1 MDTASASPIIPPAPA
16 TALEA
21 EKPSLGRIW
30 FMALRPKTL
39 TASIAPTLLGW
50 ALAWADGIWRPG
62 PAVAFLVG
70 FILLQIVS
78 NLVND
83 YSDFLRGADTAERV
97 GPARVTQKG
106 WLTPREVATGAALAF
121 AGSAVSLLYLSIDGG
136 WPVLAGGL
144 FSMAGAVLY
153 TAGPVPLGYLGLGD
167 ILVLLISGFSG
178 VCGSYFVVTHQ
189 LTPEAL
195 LFGLAMGFL
204 AAAILAV
211 NNLRD
216 RKTDVH
222 AGKRTLVV
230 RFGQRF
236 GQVEYTLM
244 LVGAFVTPVVAW
256 AVLPEH
262 HTSWLVALAG
272 IPLAIAELKAIWTL
286 DGAALNPHL
295 GKTALIGLVFAVLIS
310 AGALI

>member
-1 MDTASASPIIPPAPA
+1 
-16 TALEA
+16 
-21 EKPSLGRIW
+21 
-30 FMALRPKTL
+30 
-39 TASIAPTLLGW
+39 
-50 ALAWADGIWRPG
+50 
-62 PAVAFLVG
+62 VAFLTG
-70 FILLQIVS
+70 FMLLQIVS

-83 YSDFLRGADTAERV
+83 YSDFAHGADTADRV

-121 AGSAVSLLYLSIDGG
+121 AGSAVALLYLSLDGG
-136 WPVLAGGL
+136 WPVLLGGL

-153 TAGPVPLGYLGLGD
+153 TAGPMPLGYMGLGD

-178 VCGSYFVVTHQ
+178 VCGSYFVVTHEM
-189 LTPEAL
+189 TPKAL
-195 LFGLAMGFL
+195 LCGLAMGFL

-244 LVGAFVTPVVAW
+244 MVGAFAIPVAGW
-256 AVLPEH
+256 ALLPDH
-262 HTSWLVALAG
+262 HTGWLFGLAG
-272 IPLAIAELKAIWTL
+272 LPLAAAELKAIWTL

-295 GKTALIGLVFAVLIS
+295 GKTALIGLVLAVLLS
-310 AGALI
+310 AGFLL

>member
-1 MDTASASPIIPPAPA
+1 MDTVNASPIASPAA
-16 TALEA
+16 TLAA
-21 EKPSLGRIW
+21 DKPSQGQIW
-30 FMALRPKTL
+30 FMAIRPKTL
-39 TASIAPTLLGW
+39 TASLAPTLLGW
-50 ALAWADGIWRPG
+50 ALAWSDGIWQPG
-62 PAVAFLVG
+62 PAVVFLVG
-70 FILLQIVS
+70 FLLLQIVS

-83 YSDFLRGADTAERV
+83 YSDFARGADTAERV

-121 AGSAVSLLYLSIDGG
+121 AGSSLALLYLSLQGG
-136 WPVLAGGL
+136 WPVLLGGL

-178 VCGSYFVVTHQ
+178 VCGSYFVVTHEM
-189 LTPEAL
+189 TPKAL
-195 LFGLAMGFL
+195 LCGLAMGFL

-216 RKTDVH
+216 RKTDPQ

-244 LVGAFVTPVVAW
+244 MVGAFAIPVLGW
-256 AVLPEH
+256 ALLPDH
-262 HTSWLVALAG
+262 HKGWLLGLAG
-272 IPLAIAELKAIWTL
+272 LPLAVAEVKAIWTL

-295 GKTALIGLVFAVLIS
+295 GKTALIGLVLALLLS
-310 AGALI
+310 AGFLL